1 MRVAMTHAYC
11 WPEVNRGGERLLHEL
26 AGALAR
32 RGHDVSILSSASR
45 PSRSVEDGV
54 RVVRLSSPRGTG
66 LEQELRFSR
75 TVFPPLL
82 AGRFDVVH
90 SLGVGDASASIVA
103 AALHRRLRRPRRTVF
118 THLGN
123 PLRAWYEQQPDWRYQ
138 HFVARH
144 IDVYG
149 CMSGYA
155 ARVFEEGFGRRAVRT
170 PGGVHL
176 SRFTPA
182 SSRAA
187 APTLLYAGTLVE
199 PRKRVADLL
208 AAVALLSL
216 DEPSVHL
223 WLIGPGDPGP
233 LLAAAPKAAR
243 ERTEVLRATHDLGDV
258 YAKAWATV
266 LPSVHEAFG
275 IVLVESL
282 ACGTP
287 IVVADHSAPPELV
300 TLETGAI
307 SVPEDPR
314 SLADACRR
322 ALSLAQE
329 PGIAERC
336 RATAEPY
343 DWDTAVA
350 PRIEALYEGATE
362 IPAP

>member
-1 MRVAMTHAYC
+1 
-11 WPEVNRGGERLLHEL
+11 
-26 AGALAR
+26 
-32 RGHDVSILSSASR
+32 
-45 PSRSVEDGV
+45 
-54 RVVRLSSPRGTG
+54 
-66 LEQELRFSR
+66 
-75 TVFPPLL
+75 
-82 AGRFDVVH
+82 
-90 SLGVGDASASIVA
+90 
-103 AALHRRLRRPRRTVF
+103 
-118 THLGN
+118 
-123 PLRAWYEQQPDWRYQ
+123 
-138 HFVARH
+138 
-144 IDVYG
+144 VYG
-149 CMSGYA
+149 CMSAYA

-176 SRFTPA
+176 SSFTPA
-182 SSRAA
+182 SARAA

-208 AAVALLSL
+208 SAVALLSR
-216 DEPSVHL
+216 DEPSVRL

-258 YAKAWATV
+258 YGKAWATV

-300 TLETGAI
+300 TPETGAV

-322 ALSLAQE
+322 ALSLAQK
-329 PGIAERC
+329 PGIAGRC

-350 PRIEALYEGATE
+350 PGIEALYEGAAE
-362 IPAP
+362 VPAP